1 MYQMKLWGIMS
12 NLIEIQKDLKDTYGL
27 EVLHG
32 SELFKIL
39 QLFYVRHVEKFIVD
53 NYHESLFRCP
63 VHFSIGQ
70 EAVAVGVC
78 SNLNSRDKIVSTH
91 RCHAHY
97 LAKGGDLVSMFAEM
111 MGKPS
116 GCTKGRGG
124 SMHLFDE
131 KQGFYGSVP
140 IVGSSLPIATGLG
153 FAQKYNQDKDITV
166 SFIGDAVFE
175 TGQFHESLN
184 FISTFN
190 IPILIVMENNRYST
204 YTPINARQSTNM
216 NLEKVVTGIGIEYV
230 KSKGD
235 NLIEVDALSKTIIS
249 KVRSGQPFFIEFDT
263 YRRLEHCGPNLDDEL
278 GYRSINEIDSFSKR
292 DPVNIIKYT
301 YIDRQDIVEAIKIF
315 EEYLPMY
322 LSKIYKEIKQ
332 LENIHP
338 TLTENDSFQLL

>member
-1 MYQMKLWGIMS
+1 MKLWSIMS
-12 NLIEIQKDLKDTYGL
+12 NLFEIQKDLKDTYGL
-27 EVLHG
+27 EVLRE

-78 SNLNSRDKIVSTH
+78 SNLSSRDKIVSTH

-97 LAKGGDLVSMFAEM
+97 LAKGGDLASMFAEM

-153 FAQKYNQDKDITV
+153 FAQKYNQDKNITV

-230 KSKGD
+230 KGNGD
-235 NLIEVDALSKTIIS
+235 DLIQVDTLSKTIIS

-292 DPVNIIKYT
+292 DPVNIIKCT
-301 YIDRQDIVEAIKIF
+301 YIERRDIVEAIKIF

-322 LSKIYKEIKQ
+322 LSKIYEGIKQ

>member
-1 MYQMKLWGIMS
+1 MS
-12 NLIEIQKDLKDTYGL
+12 NLFEIQKDLKDTYGL
-27 EVLHG
+27 EVLRE

-78 SNLNSRDKIVSTH
+78 SNLSSRDKIVSTH

-97 LAKGGDLVSMFAEM
+97 LAKGGDLASMFAEM

-153 FAQKYNQDKDITV
+153 FAQKYNQDKNITV

-230 KSKGD
+230 KGNGD
-235 NLIEVDALSKTIIS
+235 DLIQVDTLSKTIIS

-292 DPVNIIKYT
+292 DPVNIIKCT
-301 YIDRQDIVEAIKIF
+301 YIERRDIVEAIKIF

-322 LSKIYKEIKQ
+322 LSKIYEGIKQ